1 ALLGLSDS
9 SEIEKLAT
17 RIVAQGLSVRATEEI
32 ISTGAPKRKSAK
44 KLKVTKSATPE
55 LQEIADTMGDSL
67 DTRVSI
73 QGSMKKGT
81 IVIEFAGAEDLK
93 RIAKAINN

>member
-1 ALLGLSDS
+1 M
-9 SEIEKLAT
+9 
-17 RIVAQGLSVRATEEI
+17 RATEEI
-32 ISTGAPKRKSAK
+32 ISTGAPKRKGAK
-44 KLKVTKSATPE
+44 KLKATKSSSPE

-73 QGSMKKGT
+73 QGSIKKGT

-93 RIAKAINN
+93 RIAKVINN